1 MNVMLWIAL
10 GILALGVVIFIV
22 TAMTQQAEVGA
33 MIFIPVLIIAVVIG
47 FVGIMPEWRLHRAS
61 IEKRILVEQARAE
74 ADSAVEYKRAEV
86 TRAEGVA
93 EANIIIA
100 GSIDEQYLRYLF
112 VNNLGNTSNQI
123 IYVPTE
129 ANLPILEALRHLPD
143 RSGE

>member
-10 GILALGVVIFIV
+10 GILGLGILIFVVSAIADGIEFGLMALVPALVIALIV
-22 TAMTQQAEVGA
+22 
-33 MIFIPVLIIAVVIG
+33 G

-61 IEKRILVEQARAE
+61 VEKRILVEQARAE
-74 ADSAVEYKRAEV
+74 ADSAVEYKRAEI

-93 EANIIIA
+93 EANLIIA
-100 GSIDEQYLRYLF
+100 NSIDEQYLRYLF

-129 ANLPILEALRHLPD
+129 ANLPILEALRFLPGSD
-143 RSGE
+143 E